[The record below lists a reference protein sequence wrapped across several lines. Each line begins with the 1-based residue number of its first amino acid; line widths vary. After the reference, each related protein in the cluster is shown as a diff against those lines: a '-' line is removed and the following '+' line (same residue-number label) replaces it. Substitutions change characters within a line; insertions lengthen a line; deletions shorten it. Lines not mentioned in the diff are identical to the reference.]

1 MPEALKVTIEILLV
15 LALVAV
21 NGFFVAT
28 EFALVKIRA
37 SQLRPM
43 VKTGGWRV
51 RFALKATENLDAA
64 LSATQLGV
72 TLCSLGLGR
81 VGEPLLAHL
90 IKPLLSSIGITDA
103 HAVSSISFA
112 LGFTLITFFHIV
124 LGELSP
130 KWIAIQRPM

>member
-72 TLCSLGLGR
+72 TLCSLGLGWAGEPVIAHRLEPVLPR
-81 VGEPLLAHL
+81 VGLP
-90 IKPLLSSIGITDA
+90 
-103 HAVSSISFA
+103 HAAS
-112 LGFTLITFFHIV
+112 
-124 LGELSP
+124 
-130 KWIAIQRPM
+130 